1 MLIGYSVFPRVNKF
15 NITQIDRIFQWK
27 YSWRKIA
34 TKQLKKP
41 ILRTSLVLFYV
52 TMDPAWIEFQ
62 AENAMIR
69 IEPRFSAPK
78 LFLLQC
84 DVGPFK
90 AGIPLEVPLW
100 LALSLCQR
108 HKCRIIQPDWMTVD
122 NLTEVKEAE
131 KQEAIFTQLPDPH
144 LFVKAQLIM
153 DVANS
158 DLTRADEVR
167 TIIKDIWDIRQSKLR
182 WTLNKTFWGGF
193 FVIITYHY
201 YRKVVDSFVQSGALR
216 ATLNHVHTIELNS
229 VRPLLTHALDQIHRL
244 EMSAADVN
252 RLSQSQNTS
261 ALFNNSI
268 Y

>member
-1 MLIGYSVFPRVNKF
+1 
-15 NITQIDRIFQWK
+15 
-27 YSWRKIA
+27 
-34 TKQLKKP
+34 
-41 ILRTSLVLFYV
+41 
-52 TMDPAWIEFQ
+52 MDPSWIEFQ

-182 WTLNKTFWGGF
+182 
-193 FVIITYHY
+193 
-201 YRKVVDSFVQSGALR
+201 
-216 ATLNHVHTIELNS
+216 
-229 VRPLLTHALDQIHRL
+229 
-244 EMSAADVN
+244 
-252 RLSQSQNTS
+252 
-261 ALFNNSI
+261 
-268 Y
+268 

>member
-1 MLIGYSVFPRVNKF
+1 MKRKDKTDFEFPANSISTTLIGSSIFPRVNKLK
-15 NITQIDRIFQWK
+15 NLSN
-27 YSWRKIA
+27 YSWTKIHNK
-34 TKQLKKP
+34 TIEE
-41 ILRTSLVLFYV
+41 ILHFCSIV

-182 WTLNKTFWGGF
+182 
-193 FVIITYHY
+193 
-201 YRKVVDSFVQSGALR
+201 
-216 ATLNHVHTIELNS
+216 
-229 VRPLLTHALDQIHRL
+229 
-244 EMSAADVN
+244 
-252 RLSQSQNTS
+252 
-261 ALFNNSI
+261 
-268 Y
+268 